1 MARGTI
7 TTLVRDR
14 GFGTIASDGEE
25 YFFNQS
31 ALMGVD
37 FDELTEGQQVNFID
51 DFDAPGDRPNERPRA
66 VSIRLA
72 DEELP
77 AVDGE
82 ELPPQKIT
90 GP

>member
-7 TTLVRDR
+7 TSIVRNR
-14 GFGTIASDGEE
+14 GFGTIAADGEE

-37 FDELTEGQQVNFID
+37 FEELTEGQQVDFID
-51 DFDAPGDRPNERPRA
+51 NFDAPGDRPGERPRA

-72 DEELP
+72 PEELP

-82 ELPPQKIT
+82 ELPPGKVA
-90 GP
+90 P